1 MSSASLRSIISIK
14 DRLVRFNIIAII
26 LTYTPRAHPGFSIL
40 RNLVFIFISVF
51 AIVSLSSSIDPSF
64 AILTVEKDGDAN
76 GKLYFIDTKNND
88 PLSTIFT
95 SRDVLN
101 YTDKGDELFDQGK
114 YDQAIAYYDKAL
126 AADPND
132 YEALYNKGV
141 SFANLGKYEE
151 AITYFDKA
159 LAVEPNDVDTL
170 SYKGTSLE
178 SLGKHEEAITY
189 FDKALAVEPDNVNT
203 LNWKGY
209 SLYNSEKYDDAITY
223 FDKVLEID
231 PHNEYAKNL
240 RAFSSTHA
248 PHSIDSYFI
257 TSTSDVADEASSNI
271 TNNKLHT
278 FRDSKTKVSFQY
290 PPDWEVASDEYIQST
305 YEGDSE
311 GIIAVMLPKS
321 LDGSSMSIQYEKL
334 PFPISANE
342 FVEAAKK
349 DLKKTLSEEKVSMSD
364 SIPVSIGSLD
374 GYKYN
379 ITKSDETF
387 PNGVFVQTQV
397 VFIKNSKLFII
408 AYSLAETDTAKVS
421 DIESMLDSF
430 QINNSN
436 KDNVKNEKVAKED
449 TQNDN
454 LPREKNVAVAKAI
467 VTRIFDTLF
476 PETGKK
482 FTNTKYGVDIAFPKN
497 WTGFEI
503 KVLPAAVVS
512 PEGFNFTSIFSTIAN
527 DAVNSIAENMVSDN
541 NTDLSEQKTQELTKL
556 LSDNL
561 MNYFENATATM
572 GVIIYDKEFTR
583 LINSVNPNNTMPVDS
598 LTSIYEHLA
607 ASDST
612 VTCNRKSL
620 DKAVLNNN
628 ISAEVSTEQ
637 CILTESNKRQDN
649 LNYFVLTPNAIIVVQ
664 YSSDPNK
671 ENDNYRSEFEESLK
685 SLSVE
690 KSLPINN
697 QTIQRFLSD

>member
-1 MSSASLRSIISIK
+1 MSYRSIISAR
-14 DRLVRFNIIAII
+14 DWFVRFSTVGII
-26 LTYTPRAHPGFSIL
+26 LSSIPKAHPKFNL
-40 RNLVFIFISVF
+40 LLKLVFVFISVF
-51 AIVSLSSSIDPSF
+51 TIVSLLSSIDSLF
-64 AILTVEKDGDAN
+64 ATLIEEKDGDAN

-88 PLSTIFT
+88 PLSTILT

-101 YTDKGDELFDQGK
+101 YTDKGDELFDEGK
-114 YDQAIAYYDKAL
+114 YEQAIAYYDKAL

-141 SFANLGKYEE
+141 AFANLGKYEE

-209 SLYNSEKYDDAITY
+209 SLYNSGKYDDAITY

-231 PHNEYAKNL
+231 PQNEYAKNL
-240 RAFSSTHA
+240 RTFGSTHA
-248 PHSIDSYFI
+248 PHSIDSYFL
-257 TSTSDVADEASSNI
+257 TSTGDVVDEASSNN

-290 PPDWEVASDEYIQST
+290 PSDWEVASDEYIQST

-334 PFPISANE
+334 PFSISANE
-342 FVEAAKK
+342 FVKAARK
-349 DLKKTLSEEKVSMSD
+349 DLERTLSGQKVSMSD
-364 SIPVSIGSLD
+364 PVPVSIGSLD

-397 VFIKNSKLFII
+397 VFIKDSKLFII
-408 AYSLAETDTAKVS
+408 AYSLAEKDTTKVS
-421 DIESMLDSF
+421 DIDSMLNSF

-436 KDNVKNEKVAKED
+436 KDDVKNEKVSKDD
-449 TQNDN
+449 TQNAN
-454 LPREKNVAVAKAI
+454 LSREKNVAVAKAI
-467 VTRIFDTLF
+467 VTRIFDSLF
-476 PETGKK
+476 PATGET
-482 FTNTKYGVDIAFPKN
+482 FTDTKYGIDIAFPEN

-503 KVLPAAVVS
+503 
-512 PEGFNFTSIFSTIAN
+512 
-527 DAVNSIAENMVSDN
+527 D
-541 NTDLSEQKTQELTKL
+541 
-556 LSDNL
+556 
-561 MNYFENATATM
+561 
-572 GVIIYDKEFTR
+572 
-583 LINSVNPNNTMPVDS
+583 
-598 LTSIYEHLA
+598 
-607 ASDST
+607 
-612 VTCNRKSL
+612 RKS
-620 DKAVLNNN
+620 
-628 ISAEVSTEQ
+628 
-637 CILTESNKRQDN
+637 
-649 LNYFVLTPNAIIVVQ
+649 VV
-664 YSSDPNK
+664 
-671 ENDNYRSEFEESLK
+671 
-685 SLSVE
+685 
-690 KSLPINN
+690 
-697 QTIQRFLSD
+697 